1 MEEDKSANV
10 EEIIIELKKLYIQLS
25 EEKKDQANNSTKEEI
40 DLERIKNLK
49 MNAYEEF
56 VLRYKEDQEKEKEE
70 RIKKNDNNKF
80 LKLPKAIL
88 IRYVFE
94 FFDIDQLIK
103 FTEVCVL
110 FRTLIKSIITFKFM
124 INAYNNTKID
134 IGISPLL
141 LSSNSKHLYEN
152 SEEKVLEKVDFLKG
166 FNDYLKEKND
176 FCVKR
181 KSEFSND
188 VDILNKLVELEKSC
202 EKKSNEKMDTLSN
215 KLIDGKIQNM
225 KQEYENQIK
234 YNLLLDKVI

>member
-134 IGISPLL
+134 I
-141 LSSNSKHLYEN
+141 
-152 SEEKVLEKVDFLKG
+152 
-166 FNDYLKEKND
+166 
-176 FCVKR
+176 
-181 KSEFSND
+181 
-188 VDILNKLVELEKSC
+188 
-202 EKKSNEKMDTLSN
+202 
-215 KLIDGKIQNM
+215 
-225 KQEYENQIK
+225 
-234 YNLLLDKVI
+234 